1 MRLILYTAILLL
13 FLLLSCNCNT
23 YGQSNNFT
31 TEELNKIAKAL
42 NEHDF
47 LVEQDSLNTL
57 LLTQYENVITDYK
70 QKEVLFN
77 EKESSLRNII
87 EIQKPYWYDNFLTGS
102 ASTAVVLLILLV
114 LFK

>member
-1 MRLILYTAILLL
+1 MRSILYTAILLS

-23 YGQSNNFT
+23 YGQSNSFT
-31 TEELNKIAKAL
+31 TEELSKIAKAL

-47 LVEQDSLNTL
+47 LVEQDSLNTM
-57 LLTQYENVITDYK
+57 LLTQYENVIVDYK

-77 EKESSLRNII
+77 EKEQNYKTVIENI
-87 EIQKPYWYDNFLTGS
+87 KPVWYDNFLTGS
-102 ASTAVVLLILLV
+102 ATTAVCLLILLL